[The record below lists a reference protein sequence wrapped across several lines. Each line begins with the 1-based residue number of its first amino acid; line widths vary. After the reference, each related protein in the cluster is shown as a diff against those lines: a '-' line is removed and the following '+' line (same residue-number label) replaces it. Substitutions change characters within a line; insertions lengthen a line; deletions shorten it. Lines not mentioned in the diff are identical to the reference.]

1 MDAVYNRHVLGPK
14 TTLNLF
20 FPSSGNTPEMVG
32 MSQRLVQFSM
42 LNPFLLL
49 QRNAPQIDTFYVKVL
64 FYSFL
69 FDIMPAKRMPL
80 LCERCCQCCQLWFSV
95 GYNAPE
101 MDVFCGVFNVTPMF
115 GWIKMHPARMPFTT
129 DGLNVSFF
137 FTGKC
142 PQNRCLLWQW
152 FSMCHCKMPPTWTS
166 LMTQVVNVKP
176 CKTIFWLGQSPPIL
190 AAFRTDVLN
199 VTLCVV
205 KRNAPETDAFY
216 DKCSQCEA
224 LLCCTECFQILEQT
238 FFTVKDILADNIRMR
253 SDCLFC

>member
-20 FPSSGNTPEMVG
+20 FPSSGNTSEMGG
-32 MSQRLVQFSM
+32 MSQRLAQSSM

-137 FTGKC
+137 LQGNAPKIDAFCDSGSQCVIAKC
-142 PQNRCLLWQW
+142 PRHGRLLWHRL
-152 FSMCHCKMPPTWTS
+152 SM
-166 LMTQVVNVKP
+166 
-176 CKTIFWLGQSPPIL
+176 
-190 AAFRTDVLN
+190 
-199 VTLCVV
+199 
-205 KRNAPETDAFY
+205 
-216 DKCSQCEA
+216 
-224 LLCCTECFQILEQT
+224 
-238 FFTVKDILADNIRMR
+238 
-253 SDCLFC
+253 